1 LVVAYIGFKI
11 EIKVKNYSVR
21 PYQESDYELWNTFV
35 SAAKNATFLF
45 HRDFME
51 YHKER
56 FDDFSLLVFDKV
68 KLVAVLPANRVDNKV
83 YSHQGLTYGG
93 LVYASKLKI
102 EKIETILDLLF
113 DFFKSKRIEHFCLHP
128 IPSFYLGQ
136 GNAAIDFFLM
146 KKGAQLYRKEMNMVA
161 HLPQEIPI
169 SKSKLK
175 HFRRTEVLGLR
186 VVEETNFQPF
196 WEKILEPRLV
206 EKYDAKPVHSLAE
219 IQLLH
224 ERFPKNIKQFS
235 AYLEDKIVAGITIFE
250 FENGVKSQYGAT
262 SKKGEKYRAL
272 DFLFISLLDIFQK
285 RGKLFFD
292 MGIVNDSGEKG
303 FHSGLLQQKE
313 ELGCTVWSQDFYKI
327 TLK

>member
-35 SAAKNATFLF
+35 SAAYNATFLF

-51 YHKER
+51 YHQDR

-113 DFFKSKRIEHFCLHP
+113 DFFKSKRIEHFYLHP

-285 RGKLFFD
+285 KGKLFFD

-313 ELGCTVWSQDFYKI
+313 ELGCTVWSQDFYKNS
-327 TLK
+327 LK

>member
-1 LVVAYIGFKI
+1 MK
-11 EIKVKNYSVR
+11 KYSIR

-35 SAAKNATFLF
+35 SASKNATFLF

-56 FDDFSLLVFDKV
+56 FEDFSLLVFDKV

-113 DFFKSKRIEHFCLHP
+113 DFFKSKRIEHFYLHP

-161 HLPQEIPI
+161 HLHQEIPI

-219 IQLLH
+219 IQLLQ

-272 DFLFISLLDIFQK
+272 DFLFISLLDVFQK
-285 RGKLFFD
+285 RGKHFFD

-313 ELGCTVWSQDFYKI
+313 ELGCTVWNQDFYKI
-327 TLK
+327 KLV

>member
-113 DFFKSKRIEHFCLHP
+113 DFFKSKRIEHFYLHP

-175 HFRRTEVLGLR
+175 HFRRTELLGLR

-224 ERFPKNIKQFS
+224 ESFPKNIKQFS

>member
-1 LVVAYIGFKI
+1 MK
-11 EIKVKNYSVR
+11 KYSIR

-56 FDDFSLLVFDKV
+56 FEDFSLLVFDKV

-102 EKIETILDLLF
+102 EKIEVILDLLF
-113 DFFKSKRIEHFCLHP
+113 DFFKSKRIEHFYLHP

-161 HLPQEIPI
+161 HLHQEVPI

-196 WEKILEPRLV
+196 WEKILEPRLA
-206 EKYDAKPVHSLAE
+206 EKYDTKPVHSLAE

-272 DFLFISLLDIFQK
+272 DFLFISLLDVFQK
-285 RGKLFFD
+285 RGKHFFD

-313 ELGCTVWSQDFYKI
+313 ELGCTVWNQDFYKI
-327 TLK
+327 KLV

>member
-1 LVVAYIGFKI
+1 MK
-11 EIKVKNYSVR
+11 KYSIR

-56 FDDFSLLVFDKV
+56 FEDFSLLVFDKV

-102 EKIETILDLLF
+102 EKIEVILDLLF
-113 DFFKSKRIEHFCLHP
+113 DFFKSKRIEHFYLHP

-161 HLPQEIPI
+161 HLHQEIPI

-196 WEKILEPRLV
+196 WEKILEPRLA
-206 EKYDAKPVHSLAE
+206 EKYDTKPVHSLAE

-235 AYLEDKIVAGITIFE
+235 AYLEDKIIAGITIFE

-272 DFLFISLLDIFQK
+272 DFLFISLLDVFQK
-285 RGKLFFD
+285 RGKHFFD

-313 ELGCTVWSQDFYKI
+313 ELGCTVWNQDFYKI
-327 TLK
+327 KLV

>member
-1 LVVAYIGFKI
+1 M
-11 EIKVKNYSVR
+11 KNYSVR

-68 KLVAVLPANRVDNKV
+68 KLVAVLPANRVDSTV

-113 DFFKSKRIEHFCLHP
+113 DFFKSKRIEHFYLHP

-161 HLPQEIPI
+161 HLSQEIPI

-196 WEKILEPRLV
+196 WEKILEPRLA
-206 EKYDAKPVHSLAE
+206 ERYDVKPVHSLAE

-224 ERFPKNIKQFS
+224 ERFPQNIKQFS
-235 AYLEDKIVAGITIFE
+235 VYLEDKIVAGITIFE

-292 MGIVNDSGEKG
+292 MGIVNDFGEKG

-313 ELGCTVWSQDFYKI
+313 ELGCTVWSQDFYKNS
-327 TLK
+327 LK

>member
-1 LVVAYIGFKI
+1 M
-11 EIKVKNYSVR
+11 VKNYTIKH
-21 PYQESDYELWNTFV
+21 YEKSDYELWNTFV
-35 SAAKNATFLF
+35 STAYNATFLF

-51 YHKER
+51 YHQDR
-56 FDDFSLLVFDKV
+56 FDDFSLLVFDKT
-68 KLVAVLPANRVDNKV
+68 KLIAILPANRVDNKI

-113 DFFKSKRIEHFCLHP
+113 DFFKGKRIEHFYLHP

-161 HLPQEIPI
+161 HLSQEIPI

-186 VVEETNFQPF
+186 VVEETTFQPF
-196 WEKILEPRLV
+196 WEKILEPRLA
-206 EKYDAKPVHSLAE
+206 EKYDVKPVHSLAE

-235 AYLEDKIVAGITIFE
+235 VYLVDKIVAGITIFE

>member
-1 LVVAYIGFKI
+1 M
-11 EIKVKNYSVR
+11 VKNYTIKH
-21 PYQESDYELWNTFV
+21 YEKSDYELWNTFV
-35 SAAKNATFLF
+35 STAYNATFLF

-51 YHKER
+51 YHQDR
-56 FDDFSLLVFDKV
+56 FDDFSLLVFDKT
-68 KLVAVLPANRVDNKV
+68 KLIAILPANRVDNKV

-113 DFFKSKRIEHFCLHP
+113 DFFKGKRIEHFYLHP
-128 IPSFYLGQ
+128 IPSFYLGH

-161 HLPQEIPI
+161 HLSQEIPI

-175 HFRRTEVLGLR
+175 HFRRTELLGLR
-186 VVEETNFQPF
+186 VVEETTFQPF
-196 WEKILEPRLV
+196 WEKILEPRLA
-206 EKYDAKPVHSLAE
+206 EKYDVKPVHSLAE

-235 AYLEDKIVAGITIFE
+235 VYLVDKIVAGITIFE

>member
-1 LVVAYIGFKI
+1 MK
-11 EIKVKNYSVR
+11 KYSIR

-56 FDDFSLLVFDKV
+56 FEDFSLLVFDKV

-102 EKIETILDLLF
+102 EKIEVILDLLF
-113 DFFKSKRIEHFCLHP
+113 DFFKSKRIEHFYLHP

-146 KKGAQLYRKEMNMVA
+146 KRGAQLYRKEMNMVA
-161 HLPQEIPI
+161 HLHQEIPI

-196 WEKILEPRLV
+196 WEKILEPRLA

-219 IQLLH
+219 IQLLQ

-235 AYLEDKIVAGITIFE
+235 AYLEDKIIAGITIFE

-272 DFLFISLLDIFQK
+272 DFLFISLLDVFQK
-285 RGKLFFD
+285 RGKHFFD

-313 ELGCTVWSQDFYKI
+313 ELGCTVWNQDFYKI
-327 TLK
+327 KLV

>member
-1 LVVAYIGFKI
+1 M
-11 EIKVKNYSVR
+11 KNYSVR

-51 YHKER
+51 YHKDR

-113 DFFKSKRIEHFCLHP
+113 DFFKSKRIEHFYLHP

-136 GNAAIDFFLM
+136 GNAAIDFFLI

-161 HLPQEIPI
+161 HLHQEIPI

-175 HFRRTEVLGLR
+175 HFRRTELLGLR

-196 WEKILEPRLV
+196 WKKILEPRLA
-206 EKYDAKPVHSLAE
+206 ERYEAKPVHSLAE

-224 ERFPKNIKQFS
+224 EKFPQNIKQFS
-235 AYLEDKIVAGITIFE
+235 VYLEDKIVAGITIFE

-285 RGKLFFD
+285 KGKHFFD

>member
-1 LVVAYIGFKI
+1 MK
-11 EIKVKNYSVR
+11 KYSIR

-56 FDDFSLLVFDKV
+56 FEDFSLLVFDKV

-102 EKIETILDLLF
+102 EKIEVILDLLF
-113 DFFKSKRIEHFCLHP
+113 DFFKSKRIEHFYLHP

-146 KKGAQLYRKEMNMVA
+146 KRGAQLYRKEMNMVA
-161 HLPQEIPI
+161 HLHQEIPI

-196 WEKILEPRLV
+196 WEKILEPRLA

-219 IQLLH
+219 IQLLQ

-272 DFLFISLLDIFQK
+272 DFLFISLLDVFQK
-285 RGKLFFD
+285 RGKHFFD

-313 ELGCTVWSQDFYKI
+313 ELGCTVWNQDFYEIK
-327 TLK
+327 LV

>member
-113 DFFKSKRIEHFCLHP
+113 DFFKSKRIEHFYLHP

-196 WEKILEPRLV
+196 WEKILEPRLA

-285 RGKLFFD
+285 KGKLFFD

>member
-1 LVVAYIGFKI
+1 M
-11 EIKVKNYSVR
+11 KNYSVR
-21 PYQESDYELWNTFV
+21 PYEKSDYELWNTFV
-35 SAAKNATFLF
+35 SDAKSATFLF

-56 FDDFSLLVFDKV
+56 FEDFSLLVFQET
-68 KLVAVLPANRVDNKV
+68 KLVAILPANRDGDKV

-93 LVYASKLKI
+93 LVYTSKLKI
-102 EKIETILDLLF
+102 EKLETILDLVF
-113 DFFKSKRIEHFCLHP
+113 DFFKSKQIEHFYLHP
-128 IPSFYLGQ
+128 IPSFYVAQ

-161 HLPQEIPI
+161 HLHQEISI

-175 HFRRTEVLGLR
+175 HFRRTELLGLR
-186 VVEETNFQPF
+186 VVEETSFQPF
-196 WEKILEPRLV
+196 WEKILEPRLI
-206 EKYDAKPVHSLAE
+206 EKYTAKPVHSLAE

-224 ERFPKNIKQFS
+224 ERFPQNIKQFS
-235 AYLEDKIVAGITIFE
+235 AYVEDKIVAGITIFE

-262 SKKGEKYRAL
+262 SKNGEKYRAL

-292 MGIVNDSGEKG
+292 MGIVNDADEKG

-313 ELGCTVWSQDFYKI
+313 ELGCTVWNQDFYKI

>member
-1 LVVAYIGFKI
+1 M
-11 EIKVKNYSVR
+11 KNYSVR

-113 DFFKSKRIEHFCLHP
+113 DFFKSKRIEHFYLHP
-128 IPSFYLGQ
+128 IPTFYLGQ

-224 ERFPKNIKQFS
+224 ESFPKNIKQFS

>member
-1 LVVAYIGFKI
+1 MVFAYIRNKI
-11 EIKVKNYSVR
+11 EIKVKNYSIR

-35 SAAKNATFLF
+35 TAAKNATFLF

-51 YHKER
+51 YHKDR
-56 FDDFSLLVFDKV
+56 FDDFSLLVFDGV
-68 KLVAVLPANRVDNKV
+68 NLVAVLPANRVDNKV

-93 LVYASKLKI
+93 FVYRSKLKI
-102 EKIETILDLLF
+102 EEVQTMLDLLF
-113 DFFKSKRIEHFCLHP
+113 DFFKSERIEYFYLHP

-136 GNAAIDFFLM
+136 GNAAIDFFLI

-161 HLPQEIPI
+161 HLNQEIPI
-169 SKSKLK
+169 SKSKVK
-175 HFRRTEVLGLR
+175 HFRRTELLGLR
-186 VVEETNFQPF
+186 VVEESNFQPF
-196 WEKILEPRLV
+196 WEKILEPRLL

-219 IQLLH
+219 IQLLK

-235 AYLEDKIVAGITIFE
+235 AYLEEEIVAGITLFE
-250 FENGVKSQYGAT
+250 FDNGVKSQYGAT
-262 SKKGEKYRAL
+262 SKKGETCRAL

-285 RGKLFFD
+285 QGKLFFD
-292 MGIVNDSGEKG
+292 MGIVNDSSEKG

>member
-1 LVVAYIGFKI
+1 MK
-11 EIKVKNYSVR
+11 KYSIR

-56 FDDFSLLVFDKV
+56 FEDFSLLVFDKV

-102 EKIETILDLLF
+102 EKIEVILDLLF
-113 DFFKSKRIEHFCLHP
+113 DFFKSKRIEHFYLHP

-146 KKGAQLYRKEMNMVA
+146 KRGAQLYRKEMNMVA
-161 HLPQEIPI
+161 HLHQEIPI

-196 WEKILEPRLV
+196 WEKILEPRLA

-219 IQLLH
+219 IQLLQ

-272 DFLFISLLDIFQK
+272 DFLFISLLDVFQK
-285 RGKLFFD
+285 RGKHFFD

-313 ELGCTVWSQDFYKI
+313 ELGCTVWNQDFYKI
-327 TLK
+327 KLV

>member
-1 LVVAYIGFKI
+1 MK
-11 EIKVKNYSVR
+11 KYSIR

-56 FDDFSLLVFDKV
+56 FEDFSLLVFDKV
-68 KLVAVLPANRVDNKV
+68 KLVAVLPANRIENKV

-102 EKIETILDLLF
+102 EKIEVILDLLF
-113 DFFKSKRIEHFCLHP
+113 DFFKSKRIEHFYLHP

-146 KKGAQLYRKEMNMVA
+146 KRGAQLYRKEMNMVA
-161 HLPQEIPI
+161 HLHQEIPI

-196 WEKILEPRLV
+196 WEKILEPRLA
-206 EKYDAKPVHSLAE
+206 EKYDTKPVHSLAE

-235 AYLEDKIVAGITIFE
+235 AYLEDKIIAGITIFE

-272 DFLFISLLDIFQK
+272 DFLFISLLDVFQK
-285 RGKLFFD
+285 RGKHFFD

-313 ELGCTVWSQDFYKI
+313 ELGCTVWNQDFYKI
-327 TLK
+327 KLV

>member
-1 LVVAYIGFKI
+1 MK
-11 EIKVKNYSVR
+11 KYSIR

-35 SAAKNATFLF
+35 SASKNATFLF

-56 FDDFSLLVFDKV
+56 FEDFSLLVFDKV

-102 EKIETILDLLF
+102 EKIEVILDLLF
-113 DFFKSKRIEHFCLHP
+113 DFFKSKRIEHFYLHP

-146 KKGAQLYRKEMNMVA
+146 KRGAQLYRKEMNMVA
-161 HLPQEIPI
+161 HLHQEIPI

-196 WEKILEPRLV
+196 WEKILEPRLA

-235 AYLEDKIVAGITIFE
+235 AYLEDKIIAGITIFE

-272 DFLFISLLDIFQK
+272 DFLFISLLDVFQK
-285 RGKLFFD
+285 RGKHFFD

-313 ELGCTVWSQDFYKI
+313 ELGCTVWNQDFYKI
-327 TLK
+327 KLV

>member
-1 LVVAYIGFKI
+1 MK
-11 EIKVKNYSVR
+11 KYSIR

-56 FDDFSLLVFDKV
+56 FEDFSLLVFDKV

-102 EKIETILDLLF
+102 EKIEVILDLLF
-113 DFFKSKRIEHFCLHP
+113 DFFKSKRIEHFYLHP

-146 KKGAQLYRKEMNMVA
+146 KRGAQLYRKEMNMVA
-161 HLPQEIPI
+161 HLHQEIPI

-186 VVEETNFQPF
+186 VIEETSFQPF
-196 WEKILEPRLV
+196 WEKILEPRLA
-206 EKYDAKPVHSLAE
+206 EKYDTKPVHSLAE

-235 AYLEDKIVAGITIFE
+235 AYLEDKIIAGITIFE

-272 DFLFISLLDIFQK
+272 DLLFISLLDVFQK
-285 RGKLFFD
+285 RGKHFFD

-313 ELGCTVWSQDFYKI
+313 ELGCTVWNQDFYKI
-327 TLK
+327 KLV

>member
-1 LVVAYIGFKI
+1 MK
-11 EIKVKNYSVR
+11 KYSIR

-56 FDDFSLLVFDKV
+56 FEDFSLLVFDKV

-102 EKIETILDLLF
+102 EKIDVILDLLF
-113 DFFKSKRIEHFCLHP
+113 DFFKSKRIEHFYLHP

-146 KKGAQLYRKEMNMVA
+146 KRGAQLYRKEMNMVA
-161 HLPQEIPI
+161 HLHQEIPI

-206 EKYDAKPVHSLAE
+206 EKYAAKPVHSLAE

-235 AYLEDKIVAGITIFE
+235 TYLEDKIVAGITIFE

-272 DFLFISLLDIFQK
+272 DFLFISLLDVFQK
-285 RGKLFFD
+285 RGKHFFD

-313 ELGCTVWSQDFYKI
+313 ELGCTVWNQDFYKI
-327 TLK
+327 KLV

>member
-1 LVVAYIGFKI
+1 MK
-11 EIKVKNYSVR
+11 KYSIR

-56 FDDFSLLVFDKV
+56 FEDFSLLVFDKV

-102 EKIETILDLLF
+102 EKIEVILDLLF
-113 DFFKSKRIEHFCLHP
+113 DFFKSKRIEHFYLHP

-146 KKGAQLYRKEMNMVA
+146 KRGAQLYRKEMNMVA
-161 HLPQEIPI
+161 HLHQEIPI

-206 EKYDAKPVHSLAE
+206 EKYDTKPVHSLAE

-235 AYLEDKIVAGITIFE
+235 VYLEDKIVAGITIFE

-272 DFLFISLLDIFQK
+272 DFLFISLLDVFQK
-285 RGKLFFD
+285 RGKHFFD

-313 ELGCTVWSQDFYKI
+313 ELGCTVWNQDFYKI
-327 TLK
+327 KLV

>member
-1 LVVAYIGFKI
+1 MK
-11 EIKVKNYSVR
+11 KYSIR

-56 FDDFSLLVFDKV
+56 FEDFSLLVFDKV

-102 EKIETILDLLF
+102 EKIEVILDLLF
-113 DFFKSKRIEHFCLHP
+113 DFFKSKRIEHFYLHP

-146 KKGAQLYRKEMNMVA
+146 KRGAQLYRKEMNMVA
-161 HLPQEIPI
+161 HLHQEIPI

-175 HFRRTEVLGLR
+175 HFRRTELLGLR

-196 WEKILEPRLV
+196 WEKILEPRLA
-206 EKYDAKPVHSLAE
+206 EKYDTKPVHSLAE

-272 DFLFISLLDIFQK
+272 DFLFISLLDVFQK
-285 RGKLFFD
+285 RGKHFFD

-313 ELGCTVWSQDFYKI
+313 ELGCTVWNQDFYKI
-327 TLK
+327 KLV

>member
-1 LVVAYIGFKI
+1 MK
-11 EIKVKNYSVR
+11 KYSIR

-56 FDDFSLLVFDKV
+56 FEDFSLLVFDKV

-113 DFFKSKRIEHFCLHP
+113 DFFKSKRIEHFYLHP

-146 KKGAQLYRKEMNMVA
+146 KRGAQLYRKEMNMVA
-161 HLPQEIPI
+161 HLHQEIPI

-196 WEKILEPRLV
+196 WEKILEPRLA

-219 IQLLH
+219 IQLLQ
-224 ERFPKNIKQFS
+224 ERFPENIKQFS

-272 DFLFISLLDIFQK
+272 DFLFISLLDVFQK
-285 RGKLFFD
+285 RGKHFFD

-313 ELGCTVWSQDFYKI
+313 ELGCTVWNQDFYKI
-327 TLK
+327 KLV

>member
-1 LVVAYIGFKI
+1 MK
-11 EIKVKNYSVR
+11 KYSIR

-56 FDDFSLLVFDKV
+56 FEDFSLLVFDKV

-102 EKIETILDLLF
+102 EKIEVILDLLF
-113 DFFKSKRIEHFCLHP
+113 DFFKSKRIEHFYLHP

-146 KKGAQLYRKEMNMVA
+146 KRGAQLYRKEMNMVA
-161 HLPQEIPI
+161 HLHQEIPI

-196 WEKILEPRLV
+196 WEKILEPRLA
-206 EKYDAKPVHSLAE
+206 EKYDTKPVHSLAE

-272 DFLFISLLDIFQK
+272 DFLFISLLDVFQK
-285 RGKLFFD
+285 RGKHFFD

-313 ELGCTVWSQDFYKI
+313 ELGCTVWNQDFYKI
-327 TLK
+327 KLV

>member
-113 DFFKSKRIEHFCLHP
+113 DFFKSKRIEHFYLHP

-186 VVEETNFQPF
+186 VVEETTFQPF

-235 AYLEDKIVAGITIFE
+235 AYLEDKIVAGITIFD

-285 RGKLFFD
+285 KGKLFFD

>member
-1 LVVAYIGFKI
+1 M
-11 EIKVKNYSVR
+11 KNYSVR

-56 FDDFSLLVFDKV
+56 FEDFSLLVFDKV

-102 EKIETILDLLF
+102 EKIEVILDLLF
-113 DFFKSKRIEHFCLHP
+113 DFFKSKRIEHFYLHP

-146 KKGAQLYRKEMNMVA
+146 KRGAQLYRKEMNMVA
-161 HLPQEIPI
+161 HLHQEIPI

-196 WEKILEPRLV
+196 WEKILEPRLA
-206 EKYDAKPVHSLAE
+206 EKYDTKPVHSLAE

-235 AYLEDKIVAGITIFE
+235 AYLEDKIIAGITIFE

-272 DFLFISLLDIFQK
+272 DFLFISLLDVFQK
-285 RGKLFFD
+285 RGKHFFD

-313 ELGCTVWSQDFYKI
+313 ELGCTVWNQDFYKI
-327 TLK
+327 KLV

>member
-1 LVVAYIGFKI
+1 MK
-11 EIKVKNYSVR
+11 KYSIR

-56 FDDFSLLVFDKV
+56 FEDFSLLVFDKV
-68 KLVAVLPANRVDNKV
+68 KLVAVLPANRIENKV

-93 LVYASKLKI
+93 LVYTSKLKI
-102 EKIETILDLLF
+102 ERIETILDLLF
-113 DFFKSKRIEHFCLHP
+113 DFFKSKRIEHFYLHP
-128 IPSFYLGQ
+128 IPSFYLRQ

-161 HLPQEIPI
+161 QLHQEIPI

-175 HFRRTEVLGLR
+175 NFRRTELMGLR

-196 WEKILEPRLV
+196 WGKILEPRLG
-206 EKYDAKPVHSLAE
+206 EKYGVKPVHSLAE

-285 RGKLFFD
+285 RGKHFFD

-313 ELGCTVWSQDFYKI
+313 ELGCTVWNQDFYKI
-327 TLK
+327 KLV

>member
-1 LVVAYIGFKI
+1 M
-11 EIKVKNYSVR
+11 KNYSVR

-68 KLVAVLPANRVDNKV
+68 KLVAVLPANRLDSKV

-113 DFFKSKRIEHFCLHP
+113 DFFKSKRIEHFYLHP

-186 VVEETNFQPF
+186 VVEETTFQPF

-224 ERFPKNIKQFS
+224 EIFPKNIKQFS

>member
-1 LVVAYIGFKI
+1 MK
-11 EIKVKNYSVR
+11 KYSIR

-56 FDDFSLLVFDKV
+56 FEDFSLLVFDKV

-102 EKIETILDLLF
+102 EKIEVILDLLF
-113 DFFKSKRIEHFCLHP
+113 DFFKSKRIEHFYLHP

-146 KKGAQLYRKEMNMVA
+146 KRGAQLYRKEMNMVA
-161 HLPQEIPI
+161 HLHQEIPI

-219 IQLLH
+219 IQLLQ

-272 DFLFISLLDIFQK
+272 DFLFISLLDVFQK
-285 RGKLFFD
+285 RGKHFFD

-313 ELGCTVWSQDFYKI
+313 ELGCTVWNQDFYKI
-327 TLK
+327 KLV

>member
-113 DFFKSKRIEHFCLHP
+113 DFFKSKRIEHFYLHP
-128 IPSFYLGQ
+128 IPTFYLGQ

-186 VVEETNFQPF
+186 VVEETTFQPF

-224 ERFPKNIKQFS
+224 ESFPKNIKQFS

>member
-1 LVVAYIGFKI
+1 M
-11 EIKVKNYSVR
+11 KNYSVR

-113 DFFKSKRIEHFCLHP
+113 DFFKSKRIEHFYLHP

-161 HLPQEIPI
+161 YLPQDIPI

>member
-1 LVVAYIGFKI
+1 M
-11 EIKVKNYSVR
+11 KNYSVR

-35 SAAKNATFLF
+35 SAAYNATFLF

-51 YHKER
+51 YHQDR

-113 DFFKSKRIEHFCLHP
+113 DFFKSKRIEHFYLHP

-285 RGKLFFD
+285 KGKLFFD

-313 ELGCTVWSQDFYKI
+313 ELGCTVWSQDFYKNS
-327 TLK
+327 LK

>member
-1 LVVAYIGFKI
+1 M
-11 EIKVKNYSVR
+11 KNYSVR
-21 PYQESDYELWNTFV
+21 PYQKSDYELWNTFV
-35 SAAKNATFLF
+35 STATNTTFLF

-56 FDDFSLLVFDKV
+56 FEDFSLLVFDKV
-68 KLVAVLPANRVDNKV
+68 KLVAVLPANRIENKV

-93 LVYASKLKI
+93 LVYTSKLKI
-102 EKIETILDLLF
+102 ERIELILNLLF
-113 DFFKSKRIEHFCLHP
+113 DFFKSKRIEHFYLHP

-161 HLPQEIPI
+161 HLHQEVPI

-175 HFRRTEVLGLR
+175 HFRRTELLGLR

-196 WEKILEPRLV
+196 WEKILEPRLG

-235 AYLEDKIVAGITIFE
+235 AYLEDKIIAGITIFE

-285 RGKLFFD
+285 RGKHFFD

-313 ELGCTVWSQDFYKI
+313 ELGCTVWNQDFYKI
-327 TLK
+327 KLV

>member
-1 LVVAYIGFKI
+1 MK
-11 EIKVKNYSVR
+11 KYSIR

-56 FDDFSLLVFDKV
+56 FEDFSLLVFDKV
-68 KLVAVLPANRVDNKV
+68 KLVAVLPANRIENKV

-113 DFFKSKRIEHFCLHP
+113 DFFKSKRIEHFYLHP

-146 KKGAQLYRKEMNMVA
+146 KRGAQLYRKEMNMVA
-161 HLPQEIPI
+161 HLHQEIPI

-196 WEKILEPRLV
+196 WEKILEPRLA
-206 EKYDAKPVHSLAE
+206 EKYDTKPVHSLAE

-224 ERFPKNIKQFS
+224 QRFPKNIKQFS
-235 AYLEDKIVAGITIFE
+235 VYLEDKIVAGITIFE

-272 DFLFISLLDIFQK
+272 DFLFISLLDVFQK
-285 RGKLFFD
+285 RGKHFFD

-313 ELGCTVWSQDFYKI
+313 ELGCTVWNQDFYKI
-327 TLK
+327 KLV